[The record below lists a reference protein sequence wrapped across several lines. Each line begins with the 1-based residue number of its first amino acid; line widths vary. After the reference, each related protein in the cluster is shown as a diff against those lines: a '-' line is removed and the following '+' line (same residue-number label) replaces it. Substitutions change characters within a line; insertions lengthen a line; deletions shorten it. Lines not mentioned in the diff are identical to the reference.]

1 MTATLLMLTT
11 LPDGESAD
19 RLATALV
26 ENHLAACVSA
36 LPVCRSTFR
45 WQGRV
50 ETANETLLLIK
61 TRTEHYAAAEALIR
75 SQHPYELPE
84 IIALPIERGLPA
96 YLEWIAHETEPPC
109 LSC

>member
-1 MTATLLMLTT
+1 MLTT
-11 LPDGESAD
+11 LPDSESAD

-36 LPVCRSTFR
+36 LPACRSTFR

-50 ETANETLLLIK
+50 ETASEILLLIK
-61 TRTEHYAAAEALIR
+61 TQAERYAEAEALIR

-84 IIALPIERGLPA
+84 IIALPLERGLAA
-96 YLEWIAHETEPPC
+96 YLEWVARETEPPC